1 VTAIPRPG
9 ATLEKMPEAIR
20 ALVVIEDEETR
31 KAFGEVLEEAGAE
44 VQTEAGGINLTVDYL
59 AGGASSPPLVVVD
72 IEQSED
78 PMGDIDSLAE
88 VCNPGT
94 SVIAVGRQNDVN
106 LFRNLVSFGVAD
118 YLVKPCAEDSIRSA
132 VANAMRPP
140 EHVQEKEIGKAGRTV
155 VVIGSRGGVGA
166 STVAVNTGWILS
178 QRPDQKI
185 ALVDLDL
192 FYGTAT
198 FALDLEPGRGM
209 RDALE
214 HPDRIDSLFISSVG
228 VPAHERFHIFG
239 SEESLEGSLDLH
251 PSALDLFTSE
261 LRHGFRTVVI
271 DLPRHLVGTTADLLS
286 TADLI
291 VIVTDMSL
299 NGTRDTMRLLS
310 ALKNIAAG
318 VETKVVVN
326 RVPVSGKGPIK
337 LADFEKGIEHKV
349 DHMIPED
356 TKAVALASNAGRP
369 LAVAAKKSK
378 AVEVMRSLSDDIAGT
393 PPKEKAIP
401 SWRRLLKKK

>member
-9 ATLEKMPEAIR
+9 ATLEKMSEAIR

-31 KAFGEVLEEAGAE
+31 KTFGEVLEDSGAE
-44 VQTEAGGINLTVDYL
+44 VQTEAGGIGLTVEYL

-72 IEQSED
+72 IEKSED
-78 PMGDIDSLAE
+78 PMGDIDALAE

-94 SVIAVGRQNDVN
+94 SVIAVGSQNDVD

-118 YLVKPCAEDSIRSA
+118 YLVKPCNEDNIRSA
-132 VANAMRPP
+132 VATAMRPP
-140 EHVQEKEIGKAGRTV
+140 EQAQEKEIGKAGRTV
-155 VVIGSRGGVGA
+155 VVIGARGGVGA

-178 QRPDQKI
+178 QRPDQKV
-185 ALVDLDL
+185 ALLDLDL
-192 FYGTAT
+192 LYGTTT

-214 HPDRIDSLFISSVG
+214 HPDRIDSLFISSVA
-228 VPAHERFHIFG
+228 VPAHERFHIFA
-239 SEESLEGSLDLH
+239 SEEPLENSFDLD
-251 PSALDLFTSE
+251 PNALDLFASE
-261 LRHGFRTVVI
+261 LRQDFRTVVV
-271 DLPRHLVGTTADLLS
+271 DLPRHLVSTTTELLS
-286 TADLI
+286 TADMI
-291 VIVTDMSL
+291 IIVTDMSL
-299 NGTRDTMRLLS
+299 TGTRDTMRLVS

-326 RVPVSGKGPIK
+326 RVPVNGKGPIK
-337 LADFEKGIEHKV
+337 RPDFEKGIEHKI

-356 TKAVALASNAGRP
+356 AKAVSLAANAGRP

-378 AVEVMRSLSDDIAGT
+378 AVAAMRSLCDDIAGT
-393 PPKEKAIP
+393 PPKEKARP
-401 SWRRLLKKK
+401 SWQRLFKKK